1 MESASNFCEKL
12 LLATFPATQTTVWRD
27 SPTRPKLRGLQ
38 IYRRRPPRRLSRPC
52 LTLLREFDSMT
63 QAAFGD
69 PLHVRKDIIS
79 LSDTLYLE
87 HTHGRSGQC
96 SAFHLFDGGDLRD
109 WHASSRRS
117 FRTRRYSADDGVIRG
132 RRKSASA
139 HDRVRIRSTF
149 HAGGSTER
157 QHIPRRQFHG
167 APARTAVTLSN

>member
-117 FRTRRYSADDGVIRG
+117 FSRWTLLRRL
-132 RRKSASA
+132 RRRRRHARQA
-139 HDRVRIRSTF
+139 TVRSTY
-149 HAGGSTER
+149 R
-157 QHIPRRQFHG
+157 PPPYG
-167 APARTAVTLSN
+167 ARLTQTSRTAGTEPAAPFDIWYM